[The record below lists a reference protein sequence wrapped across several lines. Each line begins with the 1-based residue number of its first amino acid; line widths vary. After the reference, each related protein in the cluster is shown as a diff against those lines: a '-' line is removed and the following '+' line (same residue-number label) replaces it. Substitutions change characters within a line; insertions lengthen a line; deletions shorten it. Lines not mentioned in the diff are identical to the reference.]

1 MDKKRYYLDDFV
13 LEVAF
18 GADALPECDFQGEVA
33 SDGGGMRVKFGR
45 VAGEV
50 YGYRAGEKANVI
62 VVPCDHHGMMP
73 GRLGIRVRY
82 DLPDGALPDGKRR
95 IVREY
100 VTDARLTSKMS
111 AGCVPGSIEVT
122 LSAPFAMVRDT
133 DVYAEV
139 LDRVNGVLAGLL
151 DGSGEAG
158 KPKKQQSNFRISQWL
173 TPGMMRNTARPGMV
187 YDASTGAE
195 RTLSDNDV
203 VNPFD
208 ESLTGVMLL
217 STSQREGT
225 IDLSKLFPGG
235 KSGEV
240 DIIVAPR
247 IYGRS
252 NLQWDYD
259 PIANT
264 VSYKWDRMGKD
275 ASSKFALMVLF
286 YLAGYT
292 KQVYIDEEG
301 RLRRNPE
308 PVCFRHAPE
317 WKGDIGFIKPTDEEY
332 ADIFAHRG
340 DNNSYRPHRMA
351 RLYAPDGRRI
361 EVKYLHSK
369 GYQGRANPKK
379 SCYWQH
385 PHGWSFIGKHFLRV
399 RVVTK
404 RGLRTP
410 WHICQKVGPGTRGN
424 NVFKVV
430 Q

>member
-1 MDKKRYYLDDFV
+1 M

-18 GADALPECDFQGEVA
+18 GAEALPDCDFQGDVA

-45 VAGEV
+45 VNGEV
-50 YGYRAGEKANVI
+50 YGYRAGEEANVI

-82 DLPDGALPDGKRR
+82 DLPDGALPDGMRR

-100 VTDARLTSKMS
+100 VTDVRLTSEMS

-122 LSAPFAMVRDT
+122 LSAPFAVVHDT

-158 KPKKQQSNFRISQWL
+158 KPTKKQSNFRISQWL

-195 RTLSDNDV
+195 RTLIDIDV
-203 VNPFD
+203 VNPFNV
-208 ESLTGVMLL
+208 SLTGVMLL
-217 STSQREGT
+217 STSQKEGT

-235 KSGEV
+235 KSGEF

-252 NLQWDYD
+252 NLQWVYD
-259 PIANT
+259 PTANK
-264 VSYKWDRMGKD
+264 VSYQWDKMGEGV
-275 ASSKFALMVLF
+275 SNKFALVVLF

-301 RLRRNPE
+301 RLRMNPE
-308 PVCFRHAPE
+308 PVCFRPAPE
-317 WKGDIGFIKPTDEEY
+317 WKGDIEFIKPTDEEY

>member
-18 GADALPECDFQGEVA
+18 GADALPDCDFQGEVA

-45 VAGEV
+45 VSGEA
-50 YGYRAGEKANVI
+50 YGYRAGEQANVI
-62 VVPCDHHGMMP
+62 EVACDHHGMMP

-82 DLPDGALPDGKRR
+82 DLPDVSLPDGMRR

-100 VTDARLTSKMS
+100 GTDVRLTSEMS
-111 AGCVPGSIEVT
+111 AGCVPGRIEVT
-122 LSAPFAMVRDT
+122 LSAPFALVRDT

-158 KPKKQQSNFRISQWL
+158 KPKKKASNFRISQWL

-187 YDASTGAE
+187 YDASTGANGIDFASPWSVSE
-195 RTLSDNDV
+195 TC
-203 VNPFD
+203 
-208 ESLTGVMLL
+208 VMLL
-217 STSQREGT
+217 NTSKKEGT
-225 IDLSKLFPGG
+225 IALSKLFPGG
-235 KSGEV
+235 KFGET

-247 IYGRS
+247 IHGCT
-252 NLQWDYD
+252 NLQWDYY
-259 PIANT
+259 PSLGE
-264 VSYKWDRMGKD
+264 VSYQWDKMGPGV
-275 ASSKFALMVLF
+275 SNKFALMVLF
-286 YLAGYT
+286 RRQNTYT
-292 KQVYIDEEG
+292 TQMYIDEGG
-301 RLRRNPE
+301 RLRDNHE
-308 PVCFRHAPE
+308 PVCFRPAPE
-317 WKGDIGFIKPTDEEY
+317 WAGLIGFIKPTDEDEAAY
-332 ADIFAHRG
+332 AAKHHDAE
-340 DNNSYRPHRMA
+340 SYRPHRMV
-351 RLYAPDGRRI
+351 RLHCPDGRRV

-369 GYQGRANPKK
+369 GSQGQANPKK

-385 PHGWSFIGKHFLRV
+385 PHGWSFTGKHFLRV

-410 WHICQKVGPGTRGN
+410 WHICQKVGPGNRQNTF
-424 NVFKVV
+424 FKVV